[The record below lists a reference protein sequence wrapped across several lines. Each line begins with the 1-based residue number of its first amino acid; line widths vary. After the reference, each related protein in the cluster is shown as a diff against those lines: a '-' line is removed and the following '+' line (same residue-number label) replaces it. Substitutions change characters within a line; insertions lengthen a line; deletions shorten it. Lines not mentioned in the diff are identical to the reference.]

1 MLLLLLLFIF
11 KTTLLAI
18 KKKQMQLV
26 RFKESDN
33 REELNLPANMNLTL
47 TYEEQSL
54 N

>member
-1 MLLLLLLFIF
+1 
-11 KTTLLAI
+11 
-18 KKKQMQLV
+18 MQLV
-26 RFKESDN
+26 IFKESGN

>member
-1 MLLLLLLFIF
+1 MLLLLLFFIF

-18 KKKQMQLV
+18 KKQMQLV

-47 TYEEQSL
+47 TYE
-54 N
+54 